1 MRAGA
6 KQMTIKLSDAASEA
20 ESLTLAQRRR
30 AVAAASLGN
39 ALEFYDFVTYAYFA
53 IQIGRTF
60 FPSVSHY
67 ISLMGSL
74 AAFGAGFITRPIGAY
89 VIGGYAD
96 RHGRKPAMLFSMTL
110 MGAGILLLALTPGFA
125 TIGYLAPV
133 IAVIARLMQGF
144 ALGGEVGSASAY
156 MMESADPMRRGWAI
170 SWQGGSQ
177 YIAGSVGALVGLVL
191 SLVLTSAQLDSYGWR
206 IALLLGASIVPAA
219 LLIRNSLP
227 ETLEISER
235 PPNTT
240 TFAEVRQYSRPIVCG
255 FFAIASGTIA
265 TYMFHYMATF
275 GQQQLHLSA
284 SVSMAGELAND
295 AVGLVA
301 IMAGGALSDR
311 IGRRPVAVAP
321 QLIFSALLVPCF
333 QWLTR
338 DPGVVS
344 FICANIVL
352 SFFSAIWSGA
362 NYAAISESLPPH
374 LRARVF
380 ALVYSLPVAI
390 FGGTTQLV
398 ITWMLHATGNP
409 MVVAW
414 YLTAVS
420 LVGVAAVA
428 GFRESAPARVGQS
441 TTWAEPAF
449 A

>member
-1 MRAGA
+1 MDQ
-6 KQMTIKLSDAASEA
+6 KTSAS
-20 ESLTLAQRRR
+20 SLTVPQRRR

-60 FPSVSHY
+60 FPSVSPFV
-67 ISLMGSL
+67 SLMGSL
-74 AAFGAGFITRPIGAY
+74 AAFGAGFITRPIGAH

-96 RHGRKPAMLFSMTL
+96 RKGRKPAMLFSMTL
-110 MGAGILLLALTPGFA
+110 MGAGILLLALTPGYA
-125 TIGYLAPV
+125 TIGYAAPV
-133 IAVIARLMQGF
+133 IAVLARLMQGF

-156 MMESADPMRRGWAI
+156 LMESAHPLRRGWAI

-177 YIAGSVGALVGLVL
+177 YIAASVGALVGLIL
-191 SLVLTSAQLDSYGWR
+191 SLVLSSAQLDAFGWR

-227 ETLEISER
+227 ETLSLSETTEAGSAPVEIG
-235 PPNTT
+235 T
-240 TFAEVRQYSRPIVCG
+240 YLRPIICG

-265 TYMFHYMATF
+265 TYIFHYMATF
-275 GQQQLHLSA
+275 GQQQLKLSA
-284 SVSMAGELAND
+284 AVSMAGELAND
-295 AVGLVA
+295 AAGLIAV
-301 IMAGGALSDR
+301 MAGGLLSDR
-311 IGRRPVAVAP
+311 IGRRPVAIWA
-321 QLIFSALLVPCF
+321 QLTFAVLIIPNFL
-333 QWLTR
+333 WLTR
-338 DPGVVS
+338 APGTVS
-344 FICANIVL
+344 FIGANIIL
-352 SFFSAIWSGA
+352 SVFSAFWSGA

-398 ITWMLHATGNP
+398 ITWMLHVTGNP
-409 MVVAW
+409 MSVAW

-420 LVGVAAVA
+420 LIGVFAVA
-428 GFRESAPARVGQS
+428 GFRESAPAVVGR
-441 TTWAEPAF
+441 TTRWAEPAF